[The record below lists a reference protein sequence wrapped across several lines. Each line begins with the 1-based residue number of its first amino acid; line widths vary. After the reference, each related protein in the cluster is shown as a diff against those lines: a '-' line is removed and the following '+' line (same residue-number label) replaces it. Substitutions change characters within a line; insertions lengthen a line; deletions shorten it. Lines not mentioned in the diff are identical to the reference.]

1 MISNLPPRLADELV
15 DQRVR
20 NAVMARVD
28 ESVLRSAVERYDGH
42 FYDSGRSAI
51 EALLDRSAE
60 VLIVSGGYGL
70 VLPDEAIGDYSCEFQ
85 PKMWPDCLIERCLA
99 AMVVESGIKQVVGV
113 MSATTN
119 YAKVFRRT
127 MWSSTVESVHL
138 LTPESVDGARVYGPR
153 AQGEALATIA
163 EIGALPADWTSIDGL
178 AMEVKRLD
186 VN

>member
-1 MISNLPPRLADELV
+1 
-15 DQRVR
+15 
-20 NAVMARVD
+20 MAPVD

-70 VLPDEAIGDYSCEFQ
+70 VLPDEAIGDYNCEFQ
-85 PKMWPDCLIERCLA
+85 PKMWPDRLIERCLA